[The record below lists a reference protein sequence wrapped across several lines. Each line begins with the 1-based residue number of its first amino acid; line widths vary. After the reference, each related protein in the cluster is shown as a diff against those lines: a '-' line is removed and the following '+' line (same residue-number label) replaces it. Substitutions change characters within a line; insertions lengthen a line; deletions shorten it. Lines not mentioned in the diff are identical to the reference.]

1 MSNLNKAFLIGRL
14 VRDPEYKT
22 VGETGL
28 AKFTLASSKTRT
40 VNGEKKEETI
50 YIDCEAWGKTA
61 DIVNKY
67 ITKGKQVAIDG
78 ELKQDTWDGQDGR
91 KQSKIK
97 IKIDSIQMLGGNKQ
111 AANIDNSEV
120 NRDEVPP
127 EDIF

>member
-1 MSNLNKAFLIGRL
+1 MSDLNKAFLIGRL
-14 VRDPEYKT
+14 IRDPEYKT

-28 AKFTLASSKTRT
+28 ARFTLASSKTRI

-50 YIDCEAWGKTA
+50 FIDCEAWGKIA

-67 ITKGKQVAIDG
+67 ITKGKQVAVDG
-78 ELKQDTWDGQDGR
+78 ELKQDTWDGQDGKR
-91 KQSKIK
+91 QSKIK

-111 AANIDNSEV
+111 AANTDNAEI
-120 NRDEVPP
+120 NREEIPL

>member
-1 MSNLNKAFLIGRL
+1 MSDLNKVFLIGRL

-28 AKFTLASSKTRT
+28 VKFTWASSKTRIA
-40 VNGEKKEETI
+40 NGEKKEETI
-50 YIDCEAWGKTA
+50 FIDCEAWGKTA

-78 ELKQDTWDGQDGR
+78 ELKQDTWDAQDGK

-111 AANIDNSEV
+111 AANTDNTEI
-120 NRDEVPP
+120 NRDEAPL